1 MFNSVPQIAQQLPE
15 YGVMFHRVGRE
26 KRPVVGEL
34 VLGVCAKGIIV
45 YEMKNHIRTVT
56 RRFLWRETDSI
67 STGVNL
73 DVRSNASQLVC
84 DRVPNRWHSGV
95 FQRRKLIIECGG
107 PSGKKHGFVTES
119 SKIAQYLLNL
129 CSAQHKFH
137 SEMTSRQLN
146 HTMIPGREPRLLLG
160 PWWRRW
166 VHTSAHW
173 NLICSIRWKVHV
185 RVPGSQ
191 FEPEADVV
199 LRGNAESHRPDVRST
214 RFHLQVMR
222 WPDCQVRGAPASAE
236 GDEEG
241 DEQRAPQGAPWPR
254 RLQRPKRTTVLE
266 VIIDHHDDYCYTY
279 EHSAASC

>member
-1 MFNSVPQIAQQLPE
+1 MFNSVLQIAQQLPE

-73 DVRSNASQLVC
+73 DVRSNASQLIC
-84 DRVPNRWHSGV
+84 DHVPNRCHLCV

-146 HTMIPGREPRLLLG
+146 HTVIPGHESHLILG
-160 PWWRRW
+160 PWQERS
-166 VHTSAHW
+166 VCTSGHW
-173 NLICSIRWKVHV
+173 NLLCSIR
-185 RVPGSQ
+185 
-191 FEPEADVV
+191 
-199 LRGNAESHRPDVRST
+199 
-214 RFHLQVMR
+214 
-222 WPDCQVRGAPASAE
+222 
-236 GDEEG
+236 
-241 DEQRAPQGAPWPR
+241 
-254 RLQRPKRTTVLE
+254 
-266 VIIDHHDDYCYTY
+266 
-279 EHSAASC
+279 